1 MASDFSRATASRE
14 PTLADP
20 FLDRLQA
27 LCKPIDGWGEFL
39 QGARPAAVAFILYR
53 QAGERMGP
61 VRRRRADLFD
71 HPAPDRPPR
80 GGGHPGAFGCRA
92 AAPSGA
98 GG

>member
-27 LCKPIDGWGEFL
+27 LCKPIDSWGEFR

-53 QAGERMGP
+53 QAGEWMVALVPRPADHRHPPRP
-61 VRRRRADLFD
+61 VA
-71 HPAPDRPPR
+71 PPR
-80 GGGHPGAFGCRA
+80 GGAPPGA
-92 AAPSGA
+92 SGA
-98 GG
+98 GAAERGGAG